1 MRCPISLLAAL
12 ALTALALTA
21 LALTGCGPRAMP
33 AGYAG
38 DDARDFV
45 REHRTTLEREIA
57 IGSGPR
63 LHDLA
68 IVANCQDVPELG
80 RVLHRHQADMFAS
93 TAAPAAPATPPADAE
108 VADRVVR
115 LLSASPEL
123 RCLGL
128 ELGPRRSFAAGRRH
142 IGPTRS
148 SVTLHGAP

>member
-1 MRCPISLLAAL
+1 MRCPTSLLAAV
-12 ALTALALTA
+12 ALVA
-21 LALTGCGPRAMP
+21 CGPRATP

-45 REHRTTLEREIA
+45 REHRTTLQREIA

-68 IVANCQDVPELG
+68 IVADCQDVPELG
-80 RVLHRHQADMFAS
+80 RVLHRHQADIFAS
-93 TAAPAAPATPPADAE
+93 AATPATPPADAE

-128 ELGPRRSFAAGRRH
+128 ELGPRRSFAAGTRH

-148 SVTLHGAP
+148 SLRLHGAP

>member
-1 MRCPISLLAAL
+1 MRWLFSSLAAL
-12 ALTALALTA
+12 ALGA
-21 LALTGCGPRAMP
+21 CGPRAMP

-45 REHRTTLEREIA
+45 RTHRTTLQQEIA

-80 RVLHRHQADMFAS
+80 RVLHRHQADMFGSAG
-93 TAAPAAPATPPADAE
+93 APATPPDDAA
-108 VADRVVR
+108 VAERVVR
-115 LLSASPEL
+115 LLSNSPEL

-148 SVTLHGAP
+148 SVALHGAP

>member
-1 MRCPISLLAAL
+1 MRRLISLFGML
-12 ALTALALTA
+12 ALTA
-21 LALTGCGPRAMP
+21 CGPRATP

-45 REHRTTLEREIA
+45 RTHRTTLEREIA

-68 IVANCQDVPELG
+68 IVANCQDVPALG
-80 RVLHRHQADMFAS
+80 RLLHRHRAELFRP
-93 TAAPAAPATPPADAE
+93 TTAPALSPADADGE
-108 VADRVVR
+108 VAERVVR
-115 LLSASPEL
+115 LLSESPEL

-128 ELGPRRSFAAGRRH
+128 ELGPRRSFAAGTRH

-148 SVTLHGAP
+148 DVTQHGAP